1 MYLLFFFKHVKIVD
15 ILCFLTWIL
24 LWNIHIS
31 VDVDKKI
38 PRSEGPEC
46 DNMNKT
52 GHKVYKRH
60 KTGKVSTGI
69 LMLGLF

>member
-1 MYLLFFFKHVKIVD
+1 M
-15 ILCFLTWIL
+15 
-24 LWNIHIS
+24 HIS

-38 PRSEGPEC
+38 PGSEGPEY

-60 KTGKVSTGI
+60 KTG
-69 LMLGLF
+69 